1 MGTRIMKGTALR
13 AMPLMEVI
21 ALGRLNPGN
30 VTTVTIRNR
39 RVVADDSVIAQLHT
53 KGSTPRTILTAACLP
68 GVITI
73 VLSGAAATDHVL
85 QYMVVRNLDTDQV
98 GAKRRV
104 Y

>member
-1 MGTRIMKGTALR
+1 MTTRRTPGTVSRQR
-13 AMPLMEVI
+13 PLMEVI

-39 RVVADDSVIAQLHT
+39 KVVADDIVVAQLHT
-53 KGSTPRTILTAACLP
+53 KGSTPRTILTGACTS

-85 QYMVVRNLDTDQV
+85 QYMVLRDVNTAHV
-98 GAKRRV
+98 GATRRK